1 MAEIVEVAQDDNQET
16 DKVKFSGVGPE
27 ILKLQPSWKNEP
39 TVANLKQDLTDSA
52 GEQFTHKANVERWLS
67 NMYITGA
74 AQPKKIAGKS
84 SIVPKLIRKQAEWRY
99 SSLSEPFLNNEN
111 IFDVRP
117 TSAGDTKRAEQNGM
131 VLNNQFNTKI
141 DKIKFID
148 DYVRDAVDLGTVIA
162 EVGWRSA
169 TEEVVEQIPEYE
181 FFPEPTGQLA
191 QQYTGLL
198 EMREAD
204 PEQYA
209 DYSTP
214 GLDQALESFQ
224 VDGIA
229 LYPEEKKD
237 EAGKTITQEVR
248 RQVETQNHPTVEV
261 CESTNI
267 IVDPSCNGDIDK
279 AGFIAKKFKSSLSE
293 LKKDGR
299 YKNLTRVDPE
309 GSSPFADPDYDE
321 PEENQSF
328 NFTDTPRKQFV
339 VHVYWGYWDINGT
352 GIVEPIVASWV
363 GETMIRMELNPF
375 PDKKPPFILARYMPK
390 RKSVYGEPD
399 GELLED
405 NQKIIGAVTRGM
417 IDLMGKSANSQTGIR
432 KDMLDVTNKRKFLK
446 GDNYEFNSTSDPR
459 QGIFTHTYPEIPQ
472 SAYNMITL
480 QNNDAES
487 LTGIKAFSSGINGQS
502 LGGSVGTARDA
513 MNAATKREISILRR
527 LANGITQIGRKII
540 SMNAEFLS
548 EEEVVRVTADE
559 FVTVRRDDLAGNY
572 DLRLMISTPEE
583 DNQKASEL
591 AFMLQTNG
599 PNADPQETRMIRAEI
614 ARLRKMPALAKRIE
628 EYKPEP
634 DPMMVM
640 KAQLEIKLLEQQIA
654 KEEALTAKHL
664 SESNVNT
671 AREYKEGAQGEL
683 NQAKAITENAK
694 VRNLHSDSDNKDL
707 HFVEQESGV
716 HQARDLE
723 KLDKQSINTVNEKL
737 VVKDAEAKAKL

>member
-1 MAEIVEVAQDDNQET
+1 MIENKAVQEESP
-16 DKVKFSGVGPE
+16 DGNGGLE

-39 TVANLKQDLTDSA
+39 TIADLKQDLTDSA

-74 AQPKKIAGKS
+74 AKPKKIVGKS
-84 SIVPKLIRKQAEWRY
+84 SVVPKLIRKQAEWRY

-117 TSAGDTKRAEQNGM
+117 TSAGDKKRAEQNGL

-148 DYVRDAVDLGTVIA
+148 DFVRDAVDLGTVIA
-162 EVGWRSA
+162 EVGWVS
-169 TEEVVEQIPEYE
+169 TVEEVVEQIPEYD
-181 FFPEPTGQLA
+181 FYPEPTGQLA
-191 QQYTGLL
+191 EQYMGLL
-198 EMREAD
+198 EMRETD
-204 PEQYA
+204 HEEYMN
-209 DYSTP
+209 YSTP

-229 LYPEEKKD
+229 LYPEERKD
-237 EAGKTITQEVR
+237 ELGKTVTREVR
-248 RQVETQNHPTVEV
+248 RMVETQNKPTVEV

-267 IVDPSCNGDIDK
+267 IVDPSCNGDIDR

-299 YKNLTRVDPE
+299 YKNLDKIDLE

-321 PEENQSF
+321 PTENQAF
-328 NFTDTPRKQFV
+328 NFADKPRKQFV
-339 VHVYWGYWDINGT
+339 VHSYWGYWDINKT
-352 GIVEPIVASWV
+352 GIVEPFVAAWV
-363 GETMIRMELNPF
+363 GDTMIRMEKNPF
-375 PDKKPPFILARYMPK
+375 PDKKPPFVLARYMPK

-405 NQKIIGAVTRGM
+405 NQKIIGAITRGM
-417 IDLMGKSANSQTGIR
+417 IDLMGKSANSQTGMR

-446 GDNYEFNSTSDPR
+446 GDSYEYNSTVDPR
-459 QGIFTHTYPEIPQ
+459 MGIFTHTYPEIPQ
-472 SAYNMITL
+472 SAYNMITM
-480 QNNDAES
+480 QHNDAES
-487 LTGIKAFSSGINGQS
+487 LTGIKAFNSGINSQA
-502 LGGSVGTARDA
+502 LGNNVGGARDA

-559 FVTVRRDDLAGNY
+559 FITVRRDDLAGNY
-572 DLRLMISTPEE
+572 DLRLTISTPEE

-628 EYKPEP
+628 EYRPEP
-634 DPMMVM
+634 DPLAVM

-664 SESNVNT
+664 SESSVNT

-683 NQAKAITENAK
+683 NQAKAVTETAK

-707 HFVEQESGV
+707 NFIEQESGV
-716 HQARDLE
+716 HQARSLE
-723 KLDKQSINTVNEKL
+723 KLDKQAVNKVNEKL
-737 VVKDAEAKAKL
+737 AVKRADGKAKL